1 MDFHLVKTGDRPLL
15 AIPSVDGGLHSACVS
30 CYPVHTWKKRVV
42 RSAVLMI
49 FATGLARR
57 VWPLRKIQLP
67 GLSDEELEGWLG
79 EVRRDLGQN
88 DLQPVIVWPS
98 DPNRGRLYFYLLDT
112 KGNKKAFCKLAL
124 DPRNSALIR
133 RENEALKRLHALELK
148 RCRIPAVL
156 TFGLVAGQDYL
167 VVAITPSRAR
177 ITDWRK
183 DRPIG
188 DVIAEYGGARRQL
201 DGAALGSLDWW
212 PAVERLFP
220 PGHPF
225 RTAIND
231 AVEAGA
237 AVCRVHGDV
246 NQTNVLRDGGDI
258 WLLDWE
264 QSHEDGPALTD
275 TICAAVDDL
284 WLQQPNDPEGN
295 LRKFKQEFL
304 DLREESTR
312 HQVVLALAFLGA
324 ARFTPAIA
332 IIESWYPEP

>member
-1 MDFHLVKTGDRPLL
+1 MDFHLVKNGDRPLF
-15 AIPSVDGGLHSACVS
+15 AVPSVDGGLHPAGVA

-57 VWPLRKIQLP
+57 VWPARKLRLP
-67 GLSDEELEGWLG
+67 GISEGELEGWLG
-79 EVRRDLGQN
+79 DVRRDLGQN

-98 DPNRGRLYFYLLDT
+98 DPSRGRLYLYLLDA

-124 DPRNSALIR
+124 DARNSALVL
-133 RENEALKRLHALELK
+133 REKEALQRLHALDLK

-156 TFGLVAGQDYL
+156 TSGLVAGQDYL
-167 VVAITPSRAR
+167 VVATTPSRAR

-188 DVIAEYGGARRQL
+188 DVIAEYGGKQRQL
-201 DGAALGSLDWW
+201 DGAALGRLDWW

-220 PGHPF
+220 PRHPF
-225 RTAIND
+225 RIAID
-231 AVEAGA
+231 EAAEAGA
-237 AVCRVHGDV
+237 SVCRVHGDV
-246 NQTNVLRDGGDI
+246 NQTNVLRDGEDI

-284 WLQQPNDPEGN
+284 WLERPNDPEGN

-304 DLREESTR
+304 DMRDEYTR

-324 ARFTPAIA
+324 ASFTPAIA
-332 IIESWYPEP
+332 MIRSWYPET